1 MANENTINTDRAEA
15 AAAIS
20 VLKAQYF
27 RLMDMKR
34 WDEWQALFAPTAFM
48 DMSGEA
54 AAMRSLGFPIPGDA
68 DFKWRGAASIRA
80 AVSEA
85 LDNVTTVHH
94 GHMPEIEILS
104 TREARGIWAM
114 EDMILYGPGAP
125 IAGFRGYG
133 HYFESYV
140 NHDGRWRIQTIQLV
154 RLCVRPI
161 ATMSIDR
168 TSCSQSDIA

>member
-1 MANENTINTDRAEA
+1 MASENTTSTHRAEA
-15 AAAIS
+15 VAAIS
-20 VLKAQYF
+20 MLKAQYF

-54 AAMRSLGFPIPGDA
+54 AAMRSLGFAIPRDA
-68 DFKWRGAASIRA
+68 DFRWRGAASIRA

-85 LDNVTTVHH
+85 LANVTTVHH

-104 TREARGIWAM
+104 AREARGIWAM
-114 EDMILYGPGAP
+114 EDLILYGPGAP

-133 HYFESYV
+133 HYFENYS
-140 NHDGRWRIQTIQLV
+140 NHDGRWLIQTIQLV

-161 ATMSIDR
+161 AGMSSNR
-168 TSCSQSDIA
+168 TSCSKSDIA